1 MVPIAQVFRSFPRL
15 VRDMSQSLKKKV
27 KLVTTGEAT
36 ECDKTIADR
45 LSEPLLHLLRNAVDH
60 GIEDPDAR
68 RAAGKPET
76 ATITLQA
83 SRLGDRL
90 VVAVSDDGRGI
101 DPQVVRRKA
110 GEGGLLTIDELNAMP
125 DEEVVNLIV
134 AAGFSTAAEISEISG
149 RGVGMDVVRT
159 TIEQIGGRVLVAS
172 RVGAGTTVRL
182 DLPMNIAM
190 SQIMVVEA
198 GGQVFG
204 LPMESVSETL
214 RLPPDRI
221 TQIKSNDG
229 FVLRDRIVPICALA
243 ELMNLPSR
251 KAADVRLFV
260 VTEIGGKLTAL
271 EIDAIRDRI
280 EVVLKPMQG
289 LLAKARGYAG
299 TTLLGNGNVLLV
311 LNLKEILDLKEIG
324 R

>member
-1 MVPIAQVFRSFPRL
+1 
-15 VRDMSQSLKKKV
+15 
-27 KLVTTGEAT
+27 
-36 ECDKTIADR
+36 
-45 LSEPLLHLLRNAVDH
+45 
-60 GIEDPDAR
+60 
-68 RAAGKPET
+68 
-76 ATITLQA
+76 
-83 SRLGDRL
+83 

-125 DEEVVNLIV
+125 DEEVVNLIF